1 MALKTEWIMIRKRI
15 NYLIILTA
23 LLATSSCLNRQ
34 FEKGKAVL
42 ISTSDTVL
50 NDSAIFTGR
59 VYTVDPELK
68 YPYKEVPFEVWIENS
83 ELITTTDS
91 AGYYTIKTRPGTYT
105 IKCQSKWNT
114 YKELI
119 EEMRDIKITGNKKVQ
134 LDFYIGTTIE

>member
-1 MALKTEWIMIRKRI
+1 MMQNRIR
-15 NYLIILTA
+15 YLLILTV

-42 ISTSDTVL
+42 ISTSDSVM
-50 NDSAIFTGR
+50 NDSSIITGH
-59 VYTVDPELK
+59 VYSVNPVLK
-68 YPYKEVPFEVWIENS
+68 YPYKEVSFDVWIENAS
-83 ELITTTDS
+83 MTTTTDS
-91 AGYYTIKTRPGTYT
+91 TGYYAIKTKPGTYT